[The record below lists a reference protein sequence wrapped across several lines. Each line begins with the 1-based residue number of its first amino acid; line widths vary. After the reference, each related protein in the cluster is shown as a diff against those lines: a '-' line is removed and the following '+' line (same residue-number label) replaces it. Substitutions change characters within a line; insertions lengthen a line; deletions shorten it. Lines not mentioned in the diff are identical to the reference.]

1 MSMLKEFREFAV
13 QGNVVDMAVGI
24 VIGGAFTPIVNSL
37 VNDILMPPL
46 GMLLGKVDF
55 KELYLLLQPGADGA
69 ASYATLSAAQEAG
82 AVTLNYGMFINNIVS
97 FTILAFAVFMLVK
110 GMNKLRR
117 EGKAEEAA
125 AAEAA

>member
-1 MSMLKEFREFAV
+1 MSMLKEFKEFAV

-24 VIGGAFTPIVNSL
+24 VIGGAFTPIVNSM
-37 VNDILMPPL
+37 VDDIMMPPL
-46 GMLLGKVDF
+46 GLLLGKVDF
-55 KELYLLLQPGADGA
+55 KDLYLLLQPGADGA
-69 ASYATLSAAQEAG
+69 GSYASLAAAQAAG

-117 EGKAEEAA
+117 EGKKEEEAK
-125 AAEAA
+125 AEA